1 MKKIFVVLFGMLVAF
16 SVISCNNPN
25 NTQDNNT
32 DPLNNLFGVQDVTGW
47 DDWEDLTTGQIGSW
61 IVGTWDY
68 SYRGITN
75 EDDMNYIKK
84 MELTCTA
91 NFSGTSSSSSVV
103 WVNSS
108 DTSIMENHTD
118 TLGTVKY
125 RMDTYYADDWWETE
139 VITPFLQRGGT
150 VTSVDKKVW
159 KKVNKSRTQM
169 EFYKYIYL
177 TGTLNGESGYL
188 IAQANET
195 FIKRQ

>member
-84 MELTCTA
+84 
-91 NFSGTSSSSSVV
+91 
-103 WVNSS
+103 
-108 DTSIMENHTD
+108 
-118 TLGTVKY
+118 
-125 RMDTYYADDWWETE
+125 
-139 VITPFLQRGGT
+139 
-150 VTSVDKKVW
+150 
-159 KKVNKSRTQM
+159 
-169 EFYKYIYL
+169 
-177 TGTLNGESGYL
+177 NGINLYS
-188 IAQANET
+188 
-195 FIKRQ
+195 